1 MLRFCKRSGELMA
14 NRAEE
19 GKPVCTKKAF
29 ERTRTPCKTETW
41 GRNSASLNFSSCA
54 CGSLLPP
61 NQVKSGRQDS
71 NLRPPGPKPGA
82 LPTALRPVEIVFSV
96 CKGRKNYRGSQ
107 IVIRILWLWPVECA
121 KQRSWGRRVRGSW
134 RAKCRYSRA
143 AQWAN

>member
-54 CGSLLPP
+54 AAHCYP
-61 NQVKSGRQDS
+61 QSGEV
-71 NLRPPGPKPGA
+71 GA
-82 LPTALRPVEIVFSV
+82 TGFEPATPWSQTRCATNCATPRGNCFSV
-96 CKGRKNYRGSQ
+96 CKGRKNYRGGQ

-143 AQWAN
+143 VQWAN